1 MRQMASSAPTGR
13 SRPLVLI
20 YNGNVN
26 ELFPIVNDETYHLQT
41 ANEIFDIRRRHESD
55 AREVAN
61 HH

>member
-1 MRQMASSAPTGR
+1 
-13 SRPLVLI
+13 LVLI